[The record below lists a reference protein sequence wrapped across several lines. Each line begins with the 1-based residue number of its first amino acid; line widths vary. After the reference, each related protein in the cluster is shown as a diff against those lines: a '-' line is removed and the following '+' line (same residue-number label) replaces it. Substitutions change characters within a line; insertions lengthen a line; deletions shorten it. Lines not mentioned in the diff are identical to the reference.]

1 MSVITI
7 KESGNFKNSESFL
20 KRLLSLDFASKLKEY
35 GAWGVR
41 ELYEA
46 TPRDTGETAR
56 HWRYVIEQ
64 SKNRVSISWTNDYA
78 PYFVQVAILIQ
89 YGHATKSG
97 GWVDGIDYIN
107 PALAPV
113 FAEIEDKLWKE
124 VTKT

>member
-64 SKNRVSISWTNDYA
+64 SKNKVSISWTNDYA